1 MYDIVNSWSPSEE
14 NVEQFFSK
22 ATEWLK
28 LFLTLGGIE
37 DGYKKANVTPYMH
50 ILCYHVP
57 FFLATSGVKCFTGQG
72 VEKLNDVIRRFYH
85 QKSNKYDACTDGLQ
99 AVKRLDDLQDFDR
112 KPRSYKQ
119 QDASYWNNGIIEER
133 QKRPRLSVTPLD
145 DDEENVDN
153 MNEAEV
159 KAKLKEMGVKTRV
172 KNADKLRQLLKD
184 VIFAAS

>member
-1 MYDIVNSWSPSEE
+1 
-14 NVEQFFSK
+14 
-22 ATEWLK
+22 
-28 LFLTLGGIE
+28 
-37 DGYKKANVTPYMH
+37 
-50 ILCYHVP
+50 VP

-133 QKRPRLSVTPLD
+133 QKRPRLSVTPP
-145 DDEENVDN
+145 DEDV
-153 MNEAEV
+153 EAEV
-159 KAKLKEMGVKTRV
+159 KAKLKEMGVKTCV
-172 KNADKLRQLLKD
+172 KSHISVYYLTQGYPQNLTFHHFTRK
-184 VIFAAS
+184 FS

>member
-1 MYDIVNSWSPSEE
+1 
-14 NVEQFFSK
+14 
-22 ATEWLK
+22 
-28 LFLTLGGIE
+28 
-37 DGYKKANVTPYMH
+37 MH